1 MHGIMINIVFLT
13 ISDVYARHLIGFTI
27 NKQEEVSMAESI
39 SLAVTG
45 MKCGGCESNVSMKLK
60 DVEGVITVVAS
71 SKDNKVD
78 VTFDPVKTALKT
90 IVQVITDAGF
100 LVEP

>member
-1 MHGIMINIVFLT
+1 V
-13 ISDVYARHLIGFTI
+13 V
-27 NKQEEVSMAESI
+27 V
-39 SLAVTG
+39 V
-45 MKCGGCESNVSMKLK
+45 
-60 DVEGVITVVAS
+60 VEGVITVVAS

-78 VTFDPVKTALKT
+78 VTFDPSKTALKT